1 MIVIGNWL
9 LIASLVLLYQFTPFE
24 IEWVGLIVIGLY
36 LVIYILLF
44 KGRRIVAERF
54 TVEQNAI

>member
-1 MIVIGNWL
+1 
-9 LIASLVLLYQFTPFE
+9 LVLLYQFTPFE

-44 KGRRIVAERF
+44 KGRRELAERF
-54 TVEQNAI
+54 SIEQKAI